1 MSRDD
6 RKTGVF
12 DRAAAT
18 YGRVGPDFFSDYGA
32 RLVEL
37 ARVDPGSRVLDV
49 AAGTGAGA
57 LVAARAT
64 GPAGSVLATDL
75 SYQMLQKLHGAARA
89 RALVNIE
96 VAQMDAQRL
105 AFRPRTFDYVL
116 CGFALHSFSNPEN
129 ALDEIHSV
137 LRPGGKFAC
146 STAPW
151 WWWEGD
157 DEWQW
162 HADLLEAL
170 GMRTSAGDPSLGEP
184 QTLKRIL
191 AAAGF
196 MDCACSIDLFQLSFN
211 DQQEWWDWAW
221 SHGYR
226 SVLEAM
232 NPAEL
237 ARYKDAC
244 FRELE
249 RPDSAPIRGR
259 LKVCLAV
266 ATKSP

>member
-1 MSRDD
+1 M
-6 RKTGVF
+6 F

-18 YGRVGPDFFSDYGA
+18 YGRVGPDFFSHYGA

-37 ARVDPGSRVLDV
+37 ARVERGSRVLDI
-49 AAGTGAGA
+49 AAGTGAAA
-57 LVAARAT
+57 LVAADAT
-64 GPAGSVLATDL
+64 GSAGSVLATDL
-75 SYQMLQKLHGAARA
+75 SHQMLQKLHGALRPRSLA
-89 RALVNIE
+89 NIHL
-96 VAQMDAQRL
+96 AQMDAERL
-105 AFRPRTFDYVL
+105 ALAPGRFNYAL
-116 CGFALHSFSNPEN
+116 CGFALHSFSHPEK
-129 ALDEIHSV
+129 ALAEIHRS
-137 LRPGGKFAC
+137 LRPEGRFAC

-157 DEWQW
+157 EEWQW
-162 HADLLEAL
+162 HADLLKVL
-170 GMRTSAGDPSLGEP
+170 GVRISAGDPSLGEP
-184 QTLKRIL
+184 QTLEMIL

-196 MDCACSIDLFQLSFN
+196 MDCACSIEYFQLSFI

-232 NPAEL
+232 KPAEL

-249 RPDSAPIRGR
+249 RPDSASIRGR